1 MSLPYFFLSFILASL
16 FQLVYLSKFKYLRN
30 FFFFSCKLRKVER
43 FYLNF
48 LFCKMIEYS
57 FSLYREASSSLVKHS
72 VERTCSEILAYRC
85 KSVLYWQ
92 VPLSEIQTA
101 HFLKVSRTENLIFTM
116 SQCHS
121 FTSSHLGITTY
132 HVYYLL
138 LTIPFVLQDYDIYK
152 HLLFIQPQ

>member
-57 FSLYREASSSLVKHS
+57 FSLYREASSSLIKHS

-85 KSVLYWQ
+85 KSVLASASVRNTNSTFSQGLQNRKSYIHN
-92 VPLSEIQTA
+92 VPMSFI
-101 HFLKVSRTENLIFTM
+101 HVFPSRHNNLPCVLPIINN
-116 SQCHS
+116 S
-121 FTSSHLGITTY
+121 FCALR
-132 HVYYLL
+132 L
-138 LTIPFVLQDYDIYK
+138 
-152 HLLFIQPQ
+152 